1 MTFLLFDF
9 RPAVSCETP
18 PTPPSSTNLQP
29 TSTTGLKEYQSAK
42 YSCKTQYNLEG
53 VSQPSKGKIMEN
65 GATYNLQCNKGGVF
79 AAMAES
85 DWPKCIPE
93 SSKKR
98 KKRFI
103 VYPGTY
109 HDSSVSMV
117 LNSKKIS
124 IFTGIALSFSHQFF
138 Q

>member
-1 MTFLLFDF
+1 
-9 RPAVSCETP
+9 
-18 PTPPSSTNLQP
+18 
-29 TSTTGLKEYQSAK
+29 
-42 YSCKTQYNLEG
+42 
-53 VSQPSKGKIMEN
+53 MEN